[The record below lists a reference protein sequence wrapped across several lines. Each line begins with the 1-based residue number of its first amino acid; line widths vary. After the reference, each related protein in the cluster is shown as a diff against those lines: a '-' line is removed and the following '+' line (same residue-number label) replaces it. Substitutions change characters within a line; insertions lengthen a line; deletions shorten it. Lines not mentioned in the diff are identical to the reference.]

1 MTVRKITPC
10 LWFEGNAEEAAKY
23 YTSLF
28 NNSKIVQV
36 THYGEAASKASGR
49 PKGSVM
55 TVVFELEGQEFVA
68 LNGGPEF
75 KFSPAVSF
83 VVNCM
88 TQKEIDDL
96 WEKLSDGGEPMDCGW
111 LTDKFG
117 VTWQI
122 VPDVIEE
129 LISDRNP
136 ERADR
141 VMEALVRMKKL
152 DIATL
157 KKAYEKGKEGKAA

>member
-1 MTVRKITPC
+1 MTVRKITPF

-28 NNSKIVQV
+28 KNSKIVQV

-83 VVNCM
+83 VVNCA
-88 TQKEIDDL
+88 TQKEIDEL

>member
-1 MTVRKITPC
+1 MQKITPF

-23 YTSLF
+23 YTSIF
-28 NNSKIVQV
+28 KNSKIVQV
-36 THYGEAASKASGR
+36 TRYGDAGAKASGR

-55 TVVFELEGQEFVA
+55 TVVFELEGQEFIA

-75 KFSPAVSF
+75 KFSPAISF
-83 VVNCM
+83 VVNCA
-88 TQKEIDDL
+88 TQKEIDEL
-96 WEKLSDGGEPMDCGW
+96 WEKLSEGGQQIECGW
-111 LTDKFG
+111 LTDKYG

-129 LISDRNP
+129 LLSDRDP

-141 VMEALVRMKKL
+141 VMQAVVRMKKL
-152 DIATL
+152 DIATI

>member
-1 MTVRKITPC
+1 MRKITPF

-23 YTSLF
+23 YISIF
-28 NNSKIVQV
+28 KNSKIVQV
-36 THYGEAASKASGR
+36 TRYGDAGAKASGR

-55 TVVFELEGQEFVA
+55 TVVFELEGQEFIA

-83 VVNCM
+83 VVNCA
-88 TQKEIDDL
+88 TQKEIDEL
-96 WEKLSDGGEPMDCGW
+96 WEKLSEGGQQIECGW
-111 LTDKFG
+111 LTDKYG

-129 LISDRNP
+129 LLSDRDP
-136 ERADR
+136 ERAER
-141 VMEALVRMKKL
+141 VMQAVVRMKKL

>member
-1 MTVRKITPC
+1 MTVRKISPC

-28 NNSKIVQV
+28 KNSKIVQV

-83 VVNCM
+83 AVNCK
-88 TQKEIDDL
+88 TQKEIDEL